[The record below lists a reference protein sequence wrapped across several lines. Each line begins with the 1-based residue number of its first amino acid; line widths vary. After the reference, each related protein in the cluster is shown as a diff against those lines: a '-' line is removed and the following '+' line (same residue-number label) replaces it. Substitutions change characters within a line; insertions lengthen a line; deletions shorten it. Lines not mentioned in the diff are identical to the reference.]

1 MTIIKRPSLYVALI
15 FITVL
20 SACGISRQTR
30 EIKAFEGCTFRV
42 ASAQKIIVAGTDVRK
57 VINDGSFDL
66 GTLPGLA
73 LGLLNKNIPLKANI
87 SLEITNPQQEVAAI
101 NQFEYRILVGNE
113 EIAYG
118 LVDRAITVNP
128 GQQLT
133 IPLDINSNIYAL
145 VSNPDIFS
153 AITRAVKQRKGAESL
168 GVLTLKL
175 KPTIMF
181 GGGAYKYPGYITISK
196 EITTNIFR

>member
-1 MTIIKRPSLYVALI
+1 MNRSIKNTV
-15 FITVL
+15 FICCMLTLL
-20 SACGISRQTR
+20 SACGINRQTR

-42 ASAQKIIVAGTDVRK
+42 ASAQQITVAGTDIRK
-57 VINDGSFDL
+57 TVNEGSFDL
-66 GTLPGLA
+66 GSLPGIA
-73 LGLLNKNIPLKANI
+73 LGILNKNIPLKANI
-87 SLEITNPQQEVAAI
+87 TLEITNPQQEIAAI
-101 NQFEYRILVGNE
+101 NQFEYRILVGTE

-133 IPLDINSNIYAL
+133 VPLNINSNIYAL
-145 VSNPDIFS
+145 VSNPDIFN
-153 AITRAVKQRKGAESL
+153 AVTRAVKQRKGAESL